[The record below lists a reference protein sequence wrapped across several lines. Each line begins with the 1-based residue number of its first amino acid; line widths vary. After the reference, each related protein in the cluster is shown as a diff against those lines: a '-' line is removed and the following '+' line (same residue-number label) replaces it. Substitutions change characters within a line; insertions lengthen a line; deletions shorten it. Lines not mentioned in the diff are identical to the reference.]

1 MSIPESLFNATE
13 AIALKY
19 DGETA
24 PTLSAKGEQELAQ
37 SIIELA
43 LAYEIP
49 IYENAE
55 LTRWLGRLE
64 LGDEIPAQLYQIIAE
79 ILAFVYAI
87 EGKTPEQAGK
97 KPASKEDSPD
107 GYSNDDEA

>member
-1 MSIPESLFNATE
+1 MSIPESLFNATK

-19 DGETA
+19 DGQSA

-55 LTRWLGRLE
+55 LTRWLGQLE

-87 EGKTPEQAGK
+87 EGKTPEQASK
-97 KPASKEDSPD
+97 KATPNEDSPD
-107 GYSNDDEA
+107 GDSSDGDA

>member
-1 MSIPESLFNATE
+1 MSIPESLLNANK

-19 DGETA
+19 DGKNA

-55 LTRWLGRLE
+55 LTRWLGQLE
-64 LGDEIPAQLYQIIAE
+64 LGDEIPSQLYQIIAE

-87 EGKTPEQAGK
+87 EGKTPEM
-97 KPASKEDSPD
+97 ASKST
-107 GYSNDDEA
+107 DDKNQTK

>member
-1 MSIPESLFNATE
+1 MSIPDSLFNATE

-19 DGETA
+19 DGKHA

-55 LTRWLGRLE
+55 LTRWLGQLE
-64 LGDEIPAQLYQIIAE
+64 LGDEIPTQLYQMIAE

-87 EGKTPEQAGK
+87 EGKTPKDAASNHSTDSDESNK
-97 KPASKEDSPD
+97 K
-107 GYSNDDEA
+107 